1 MPRRI
6 LAIDDSLTF
15 RKFITKA
22 LQQQSGL
29 YEVTLAKDGTE
40 GLALAASGLPELI
53 LLDFVLPDLS
63 GDDVCAQLAANPAVA
78 AIPIILMSSSVD
90 AIAETAA
97 RYSAVQGTIAK
108 PFTPETLCDS
118 VEQVFAPAMGATGTE
133 AEPET
138 TAAGEGFAGS
148 MGSFSLMNALS
159 TLQRQRMTGILSI
172 NHGGRTLRLACRAG
186 LPLGLLEADE
196 KSFLPHRHALQ
207 MFGSLWTE
215 MNASFRFESQEVS
228 STAPVAPVESMLE
241 WAMDSLREIRDEV
254 ESAYAWGDSTGVP
267 AFNRSGYERV
277 QRLALTQEEIDFVK
291 QVDARAS
298 VLAIS
303 ERLGWKLETAHQVLF
318 RFLSLEVF
326 DFWPAAILHAN
337 R

>member
-15 RKFITKA
+15 RKFINKA
-22 LQQQSGL
+22 LLQQPGL

-63 GDDVCAQLAANPAVA
+63 GDEVCAQLAANPAVA
-78 AIPIILMSSSVD
+78 GIPVILMSSSVD

-97 RYSAVQGTIAK
+97 RYSSVQGTIAK
-108 PFTPETLCDS
+108 PFTPETLSDA
-118 VEQVFAPAMGATGTE
+118 VEQVFAPTPGS
-133 AEPET
+133 PELAPESAPT
-138 TAAGEGFAGS
+138 GEGFAGS
-148 MGSFSLMNALS
+148 TGSFGLMSALS
-159 TLQRQRMTGILSI
+159 TLQRQRLTGILTISSA
-172 NHGGRTLRLACRAG
+172 GKKLRLASRNG
-186 LPLGLLEADE
+186 LPLGLLEE
-196 KSFLPHRHALQ
+196 EGTSFLPHRQGLLA
-207 MFGSLWTE
+207 FANLWTS
-215 MNASFRFESQEVS
+215 MDASFRFEATEVS
-228 STAPVAPVESMLE
+228 STAPTAPVESMLE
-241 WAMDSLREIRDEV
+241 WAMDSLREVREEV

-267 AFNRSGYERV
+267 AFNRPGYERV

-298 VLAIS
+298 VVTIS